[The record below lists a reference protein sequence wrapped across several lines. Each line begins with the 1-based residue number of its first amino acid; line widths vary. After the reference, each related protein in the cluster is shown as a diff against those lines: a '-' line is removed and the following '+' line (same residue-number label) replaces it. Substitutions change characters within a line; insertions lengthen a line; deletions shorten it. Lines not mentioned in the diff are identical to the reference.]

1 MERPN
6 GTWILWLASALA
18 LIAVGLP
25 LWQPLLL
32 GAVLAG
38 TLSPLHERLAT
49 AVGGRRSLS
58 ATLVTVGVV
67 LLLLVPLFI
76 MGVIL
81 VKEVLG
87 AVGFVRNTLQQQGVP
102 GLVARLPDWL
112 AKWVNGELARGS
124 RANGDLSSELAQ
136 WPRVR
141 QALGTAADIF
151 GSTSHLVLMAVLM
164 LLALFFL
171 LRDGPTLIG
180 WAERTPTMP
189 PGRVR
194 SILVELRVVSK
205 SVLGAQLASGLAQA
219 VVATIGYS
227 IARVPDPLAFGL
239 LSLAASMIPI
249 GGVSLVGLPLAGLL
263 WLMGRHGWAIFL
275 ALWTAI
281 LTGTIDNVVRP
292 LVMRGGAHLP
302 GGLVFFALLGG
313 LLAFGPIGIVVGPLA
328 LALYLSVS
336 AIQRRDQG
344 GIRD

>member
-6 GTWILWLASALA
+6 GTWVLWLASALA

-38 TLSPLHERLAT
+38 TLSPLHERLAA
-49 AVGGRRSLS
+49 AVGARRSLS

-67 LLLLVPLFI
+67 LLLLVPLFF
-76 MGVIL
+76 MGVVL

-87 AVGFVRNTLQQQGVP
+87 AIAFVRHTLQQQGVP

-124 RANGDLSSELAQ
+124 RGHGDLSSELAQ

-141 QALGTAADIF
+141 QALGAAADIF
-151 GSTSHLVLMAVLM
+151 GSTSHLALMAVLM

-194 SILVELRVVSK
+194 SILVELRGVSK
-205 SVLGAQLASGLAQA
+205 SVIGAQLASGLAQA
-219 VVATIGYS
+219 IVATIGYA
-227 IARVPDPLAFGL
+227 IARVPDPLAFGV

-275 ALWTAI
+275 ALWTFL
-281 LTGTIDNVVRP
+281 LTGTIDNVIRP

-313 LLAFGPIGIVVGPLA
+313 LLAFGPIGVVVGPLA

-336 AIQRRDQG
+336 TIQRRDQA